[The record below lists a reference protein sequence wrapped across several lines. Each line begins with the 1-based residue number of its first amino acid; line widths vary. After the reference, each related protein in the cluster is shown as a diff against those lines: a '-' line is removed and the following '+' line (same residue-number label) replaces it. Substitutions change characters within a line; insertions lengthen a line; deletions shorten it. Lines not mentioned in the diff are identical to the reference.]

1 MDSKDVERYLIAKRQ
16 QRFSTCI
23 TIAAL
28 LVCVAAGVLLYLG
41 IAPSVSK
48 AVLMGSAAGVLLA
61 NSEFGLYGAAVSRQ
75 SLLEIIE
82 NQINRDPDA
91 LAYLARKS

>member
-1 MDSKDVERYLIAKRQ
+1 MDSKDLEQYVVAKRQ
-16 QRFSTCI
+16 QRFATYI

-28 LVCVAAGVLLYLG
+28 LVCVGASVLLYLG
-41 IAPSVSK
+41 VAPSGAK
-48 AVLMGSAAGVLLA
+48 AVLTGSALGLLLA
-61 NSEFGLYGAAVSRQ
+61 NSEFGLSGAVVSRQ
-75 SLLEIIE
+75 MLLRIIE